1 MIKKIV
7 MMSAALA
14 LGMMLFSCSEGESG
28 SSIGLAL
35 MGGSSGGT
43 GGSNGNESNVGS
55 NGNESN
61 VKNPIIKSSIISSPY
76 DPITVAKMLNHF
88 DTNGSY
94 IESQIEN
101 SSEREKIYDE
111 LILAAKDGSKY
122 HYNQWYPNVD
132 EKKFAYDMPVTYIS
146 EETVFTVCLE
156 LDFSKTDTDIATF
169 IEYYNDNKNCVE
181 LYDEEV
187 GSCIRDSYAV
197 AGRVKNKCYILIKG
211 RSVGVGFK
219 DDLPVW
225 NFKCSV
231 KNMYIDYMENFD
243 IKLMPVFSFT
253 TIRPDSKN
261 LYTETTDNYI
271 LLPSSESDCLYYKNG
286 NVAYIDLDT
295 DVESNLDIDES
306 IYEYARQNDFY
317 VGMTTEDLTI
327 DDFFYKFYMNSDSLF
342 VYRTEYRTK
351 SWDDY
356 FRDKELRVCY
366 FKKSGNQFKLIEM
379 TDTKHG
385 CRKYIYGHYPFFC
398 EYGGEMYS
406 EMHSPVSGSKEY
418 LCYNGTISYILA
430 GDKIVF
436 HYKPKY
442 KRNGYYLTH
451 AEAEEIIKYYGFYS
465 TFKIFNLGTD

>member
-14 LGMMLFSCSEGESG
+14 LGMMLSSCSEGESG

-111 LILAAKDGSKY
+111 LIKNRRKY
-122 HYNQWYPNVD
+122 NEWYPNVD
-132 EKKFAYDMPVTYIS
+132 EKNFAYDMPVTYIS
-146 EETVFTVCLE
+146 EETAFTVCLE

-169 IEYYNDNKNCVE
+169 IEYYNDNKNCAE
-181 LYDEEV
+181 LYDDEEEV
-187 GSCIRDSYAV
+187 GSCILDSYAV

-253 TIRPDSKN
+253 AIRPDSKN

-342 VYRTEYRTK
+342 VYSTKNRTK

-385 CRKYIYGHYPFFC
+385 CREYIYGHYPFFC
-398 EYGGEMYS
+398 EYGNQVYRK
-406 EMHSPVSGSKEY
+406 MHSPVSGSKEY
-418 LCYNGTISYILA
+418 LAYDGIISYILV

-436 HYKPKY
+436 LYKPKY
-442 KRNGYYLTH
+442 KGYGYYLTY
-451 AEAEEIIKYYGFYS
+451 AEAEEIIKYYGFYQ
-465 TFKIFNLGTD
+465 TFKIFNLGID